1 MALQYLF
8 DPNKQFQSIG
18 GVNEVSGFLRVF
30 LNGTDDR
37 ATTYKN
43 FDGTLNEADIVLD
56 SYGRAVVIVDDTKT
70 YRIEVYNRLGG
81 LMWTVSNYKA
91 SGGSGGGTGTPVS
104 VEGTVGEIDVDEN
117 TEGGVKHFVIGLA
130 STIKNAIATLTMAVN
145 GVANALNGKKDKQ
158 APVNESGATTKT
170 LVGISQDS
178 DGVMT
183 AEFDDIE
190 FPDYSQRFENIEN
203 EQAVDAKV
211 IAAAL
216 NDLNARLAAI
226 ESEGDNIGDVKAD
239 SLDAQNLYVGG
250 VKVKFQQ
257 AAKSIDGATDKTV
270 TNLSQDENGVITVT
284 YSAIAFPDW
293 TGAITAATD
302 LCEKLAN
309 KKTTFSGFETSETYY
324 PTLNAVVKYLD
335 GRLQNLGGKKITNN
349 GQPFTAA
356 SQLPTTTPYYGQN
369 INSDDYAYVQD
380 TGLASRYTATVTG
393 SSVAWSLDYEIAI
406 PAFTAEQQAAI
417 DSGANSTKIGNY
429 DSHLANTNNPH
440 GVTYSQVG
448 ASPDTHT
455 HQVVIN
461 GVTKTIDKT
470 GGTPV
475 DLGTYLT
482 SHQDLSGYLSKTGDG
497 SDVTASFATAG
508 SRNNISTGE
517 KLSVIF
523 GKIAKWFG
531 DLKAVAFSGSY
542 NDLSN
547 KPTIPIVNNGKL
559 TISRN
564 GTALGSFTANQS
576 SLLGIDISV
585 PTKTSDLVND
595 SLLINDG
602 TLTIKQNG
610 VSKGTFSANQLG
622 NVTINLDDTTTVSS
636 VEKTALGQVNT
647 LPVAS
652 MVSSAFKAGTFLL
665 KATADGGEPYV
676 FNDVTIPNNKWYKFT
691 VNGESSNY
699 CVITLEIVAGSA
711 SSAFGT
717 FKLLVDSGS
726 VKKVVRVPYATKTAA
741 VGSVTTPVYVDDNG
755 EFKESTSVAQ
765 KASSGSGNLAV
776 IDVNGDYSSSGI
788 SAYDQTMLN
797 GLTSRLGSFVS
808 AINSFSHS
816 FNVIFN
822 GSDISKT
829 LDFENTY
836 AIIKFLRFGISYV
849 SGKIS
854 YRLPWSGASVDY
866 NGWII
871 APDTQTKNG
880 KSIVHT
886 THTFTV
892 AGNTNTEELYEENE
906 LGTTGQS
913 VASIFEKQIT
923 TSQTVRGRL
932 SSEIRLYNGVSYK
945 ELIVHVD
952 IGYERLSSTGA
963 FYAFGTVT
971 CNTDLFEND

>member
-91 SGGSGGGTGTPVS
+91 RGGSGGGSGTPES

-117 TEGGVKHFVIGLA
+117 TEGGVKHFVVSLA
-130 STIKNAIATLTMAVN
+130 ATIKNAIATLTMAVN

-158 APVNESGATTKT
+158 TPVNESGATTKT
-170 LVGISQDS
+170 LVGITQDDNGEIS
-178 DGVMT
+178 P
-183 AEFDDIE
+183 EFDD
-190 FPDYSQRFENIEN
+190 
-203 EQAVDAKV
+203 
-211 IAAAL
+211 
-216 NDLNARLAAI
+216 
-226 ESEGDNIGDVKAD
+226 
-239 SLDAQNLYVGG
+239 
-250 VKVKFQQ
+250 
-257 AAKSIDGATDKTV
+257 
-270 TNLSQDENGVITVT
+270 
-284 YSAIAFPDW
+284 IAFPDW
-293 TGAITAATD
+293 TSAINAAVAT
-302 LCEKLAN
+302 CEKLEN
-309 KKTTFSGFETSETYY
+309 KKTNLTGYESSNTYY
-324 PTLNAVVKYLD
+324 PTIKAVVD
-335 GRLQNLGGKKITNN
+335 FVNGMLQNLGGKLITDN
-349 GQPFTAA
+349 GDPFTD
-356 SQLPTTTPYYGQN
+356 SSDLPSTTPYGGVD
-369 INSDDYAYVQD
+369 IADKDYAYVQGVG
-380 TGLASRYTATVTG
+380 TAERWSATVSG
-393 SSVAWSLDYEIAI
+393 SSVAWVQEYAI
-406 PAFTAEQQAAI
+406 SIPVFTPSQQAII
-417 DSGANSTKIGNY
+417 DG
-429 DSHLANTNNPH
+429 DS
-440 GVTYSQVG
+440 
-448 ASPDTHT
+448 
-455 HQVVIN
+455 
-461 GVTKTIDKT
+461 
-470 GGTPV
+470 
-475 DLGTYLT
+475 
-482 SHQDLSGYLSKTGDG
+482 
-497 SDVTASFATAG
+497 SDMTATFSTASART
-508 SRNNISTGE
+508 NISTGE

-547 KPTIPIVNNGKL
+547 KPTIPTVNNGKL

-564 GTALGSFTANQS
+564 GTTLGSFTANQS

-622 NVTINLDDTTTVSS
+622 NATINLDDTTTVSS
-636 VEKTALGQVNT
+636 VEKTALGQVNA

-665 KATADGGEPYV
+665 KGNAYGGQPYV
-676 FNDVTIPNNKWYKFT
+676 FGNVTIPNNQWYRFS
-691 VNGESSNY
+691 VSGEGSNY
-699 CVITLEIVAGSA
+699 CVITLEPSTGGA
-711 SSAFGT
+711 SSPFNI
-717 FKLLVDSGS
+717 FKILVDNGS
-726 VKKVVRVPYATKTAA
+726 TREDKVMKVVRVPYETTTSEI
-741 VGSVTTPVYVDDNG
+741 GDSETPVYVDASG
-755 EFKESTSVAQ
+755 ELKECSNVAK

-776 IDVNGDYSSSGI
+776 IDGNGNYSSSGI
-788 SAYDQTMLN
+788 SAYDQTMFN

-836 AIIKFLRFGISYV
+836 ASIKFLRFGISYL

-854 YRLPWSGASVDY
+854 YRLPWSGASADY
-866 NGWII
+866 NEWII

-913 VASIFEKQIT
+913 VSSIFEKQIT

-932 SSEIRLYNGVSYK
+932 SSEIRLYNGISYK

-963 FYAFGTVT
+963 FFAFGTVT

>member
-1 MALQYLF
+1 MALQFLF
-8 DPNKQFQSIG
+8 DPNIQFQSRN
-18 GVNEVSGFLRVF
+18 GVNNVGGFLRVYF
-30 LNGTDDR
+30 NGTDDR
-37 ATTYKN
+37 ADTYCDFN
-43 FDGTLNEADIVLD
+43 GTLNEADIVLD
-56 SYGRAVVIVDDTKT
+56 TDGRAVVIVDNTKT
-70 YRIEVYNRLGG
+70 YRLEVYDAEGAL
-81 LMWTVSNYKA
+81 LWPCSNYT
-91 SGGSGGGTGTPVS
+91 SRGGGGGTIVQPVS
-104 VEGTVGEIDVDEN
+104 VEGTENEIDVTESE
-117 TEGGVKHFVIGLA
+117 EGGIKHFVVSI
-130 STIKNAIATLTMAVN
+130 
-145 GVANALNGKKDKQ
+145 ANAVKTALSNLQSSITSLSLSLNGKKNVQ
-158 APVNESGATTKT
+158 TPSSFNGSTTKT
-170 LVGISQDS
+170 LVGISQDANGEMS
-178 DGVMT
+178 AT
-183 AEFDDIE
+183 FDD
-190 FPDYSQRFENIEN
+190 
-203 EQAVDAKV
+203 
-211 IAAAL
+211 
-216 NDLNARLAAI
+216 
-226 ESEGDNIGDVKAD
+226 
-239 SLDAQNLYVGG
+239 
-250 VKVKFQQ
+250 
-257 AAKSIDGATDKTV
+257 
-270 TNLSQDENGVITVT
+270 
-284 YSAIAFPDW
+284 IAFPDW
-293 TGAITAATD
+293 TSAINAAVAT
-302 LCEKLAN
+302 CENLEN
-309 KKTTFSGFETSETYY
+309 KKTTVTGFESSNNYY
-324 PTLNAVVKYLD
+324 PTIKAVVD
-335 GRLQNLGGKKITNN
+335 FVNGMLQNLGGKLITDN
-349 GQPFTAA
+349 GDPFTSSA
-356 SQLPTTTPYYGQN
+356 SLPSSTPYGGVD
-369 INSDDYAYVQD
+369 IADKDYAYVQGVG
-380 TGLASRYTATVTG
+380 TAERWSATVSG
-393 SSVAWSLDYEIAI
+393 SSVTWLQEYAI
-406 PAFTAEQQAAI
+406 SIPVFTPSQQAAI
-417 DSGANSTKIGNY
+417 DSG
-429 DSHLANTNNPH
+429 
-440 GVTYSQVG
+440 VTSAMLG
-448 ASPDTHT
+448 TFL
-455 HQVVIN
+455 
-461 GVTKTIDKT
+461 TKT
-470 GGTPV
+470 GN
-475 DLGTYLT
+475 
-482 SHQDLSGYLSKTGDG
+482 G
-497 SDVTASFATAG
+497 SDVTASFTTAG

-523 GKIAKWFG
+523 GKIAKWFS
-531 DLKAVAFSGSY
+531 DLKSVAFSGNYS
-542 NDLSN
+542 DLSGT
-547 KPTIPIVNNGKL
+547 PTIPTAYTSSPNMDGSASAGSSGSWSRGDHTHPHDTSKQDSLPYSSGKYG
-559 TISRN
+559 ISIS
-564 GTALGSFTANQS
+564 GSS
-576 SLLGIDISV
+576 DSV
-585 PTKTSDLVND
+585 SKTS
-595 SLLINDG
+595 
-602 TLTIKQNG
+602 
-610 VSKGTFSANQLG
+610 
-622 NVTINLDDTTTVSS
+622 
-636 VEKTALGQVNT
+636 LGQVNT

-652 MVSSAFKAGTFLL
+652 MVSSDFKAGTFFL
-665 KATADGGEPYV
+665 KATADGGSAYS
-676 FNDVTIPNNKWYKFT
+676 FGDITIPNNQWYRFT

-836 AIIKFLRFGISYV
+836 ASIKFLRFGISYV

-854 YRLPWSGASVDY
+854 YRLPWSGASIDY

-963 FYAFGTVT
+963 FYAFGSVT
-971 CNTDLFEND
+971 CNTDLFETD

>member
-1 MALQYLF
+1 MALAFLF
-8 DPNKQFQSIG
+8 DPNKQFQSLG
-18 GVNEVSGFLRVF
+18 GVNEVGGFLRVF
-30 LNGTDDR
+30 LNGTDDA
-37 ATTYKN
+37 ATTYKDFN
-43 FDGTLNEADIVLD
+43 GTLNEADIELD
-56 SYGRAVVIVDDTKT
+56 ANGRAVVIVDNTKT
-70 YRIEVYNRLGG
+70 YRLEVYNRLGG
-81 LMWTVSNYKA
+81 LMWTVSNFTA
-91 SGGSGGGTGTPVS
+91 QGGSGGGGTPVS
-104 VEGTVGEIDVDEN
+104 VEGTEGEVYVDSYSS
-117 TEGGVKHFVIGLA
+117 GGILHFVVSLAQTIKDTLTSLSSSVTYLASGLA
-130 STIKNAIATLTMAVN
+130 
-145 GVANALNGKKDKQ
+145 GKKDRQ
-158 APVNESGATTKT
+158 AVKNFFGSATKT
-170 LVGISQDS
+170 VTSLSQDAN
-178 DGVMT
+178 GEIT
-183 AEFDDIE
+183 PIFDDISY
-190 FPDYSQRFENIEN
+190 PDYSQRFENIEN
-203 EQAVDAKV
+203 EQSVDAKV

-216 NDLNARLAAI
+216 NDLNARLDAI
-226 ESEGDNIGDVKAD
+226 ESEGDNIGDVTAD
-239 SLDAQNLYVGG
+239 SLDAQKLFIGG
-250 VKVKFQQ
+250 IPVKFQQ
-257 AAKSIDGATDKTV
+257 AAKSLDGATDKTV
-270 TNLSQDENGVITVT
+270 TNISQDENGVITVT

-293 TGAITAATD
+293 TSAITAATD
-302 LCEKLAN
+302 LCEKLSN
-309 KKTTFSGFETSETYY
+309 KKTTFSGFETNDTYY
-324 PTLNAVVKYLD
+324 PTLKAVVDYLD

-349 GQPFTAA
+349 GQPFTNA
-356 SQLPTTTPYYGQN
+356 SQLPSSTPYYGQN

-393 SSVAWSLDYEIAI
+393 STVAWSLDYEIAI

-461 GVTKTIDKT
+461 GVVKTIDKT

-497 SDVTASFATAG
+497 SDVTATFTAAG
-508 SRNNISTGE
+508 SRSNISTGE

-542 NDLSN
+542 NDLSGT
-547 KPTIPIVNNGKL
+547 PTIPAAANNGVL
-559 TISRN
+559 TI
-564 GTALGSFTANQS
+564 T
-576 SLLGIDISV
+576 
-585 PTKTSDLVND
+585 
-595 SLLINDG
+595 
-602 TLTIKQNG
+602 QNG
-610 VSKGTFSANQLG
+610 VSKGTFSANQSG
-622 NVTINLDDTTTVSS
+622 NATINLDDTTTVSS

-647 LPVAS
+647 LPWESMAS
-652 MVSSAFKAGTFLL
+652 SVFKAGTFFLN
-665 KATADGGEPYV
+665 ATADGGSAYS
-676 FNDVTIPNNKWYKFT
+676 FGDITIPNNQWYRFT

-699 CVITLEIVAGSA
+699 CVITLEIVAGNA
-711 SSAFGT
+711 SSSFGT

-726 VKKVVRVPYATKTAA
+726 VKKVVRVPYATNTAA
-741 VGSVTTPVYVDDNG
+741 VGSVTTPVYVDGNG

-776 IDVNGDYSSSGI
+776 IDSNGNYSSSGI

-836 AIIKFLRFGISYV
+836 ASIKFLRFGISYL

-854 YRLPWSGASVDY
+854 YRLPWSGSSDY

>member
-8 DPNKQFQSIG
+8 DPNKQFQSLG

-56 SYGRAVVIVDDTKT
+56 SYGRAIVIVDDTKT

-91 SGGSGGGTGTPVS
+91 RGGSGGGSGTPVS

-117 TEGGVKHFVIGLA
+117 TEGGVKHFVVGLA

-158 APVNESGATTKT
+158 SPVSVSGGTTKT

-183 AEFDDIE
+183 PEFDDIE
-190 FPDYSQRFENIEN
+190 FPDYSQRFNNIEN

-216 NDLNARLAAI
+216 NDLNARM
-226 ESEGDNIGDVKAD
+226 ESVEASQGDNNIGDRTAD
-239 SLDAQNLYVGG
+239 LLDAQVLMVGG
-250 VKVKFQQ
+250 ILVKIRQ
-257 AAKSIDGATDKTV
+257 AAKSLDGATNKTV
-270 TNLSQDENGVITVT
+270 TNISQDENGAITVT

-293 TGAITAATD
+293 ASAITDATD

-309 KKTTFSGFETSETYY
+309 KKKTFSGFETSDTYY
-324 PTLNAVVKYLD
+324 PTLKAVVDYLD
-335 GRLQNLGGKKITNN
+335 GRLQNIGGKKITNN

-369 INSDDYAYVQD
+369 INSNDYSYVQN
-380 TGLASRYTATVTG
+380 TGLASRYTAVVTG
-393 SSVAWSLDYEIAI
+393 SSVAWSIDYEIAI
-406 PAFTAEQQAAI
+406 PVFTAEQQAAI

-440 GVTYSQVG
+440 GVTYLQVG

-497 SDVTASFATAG
+497 SDVTASFTTAG

-542 NDLSN
+542 SDLSD
-547 KPTIPIVNNGKL
+547 KPTIP
-559 TISRN
+559 
-564 GTALGSFTANQS
+564 
-576 SLLGIDISV
+576 SV
-585 PTKTSDLVND
+585 PTAYTSSPNM
-595 SLLINDG
+595 DG
-602 TLTIKQNG
+602 TASAGSSGYWSRGDHTHPSDTSKQDALPYSGGKYVINISG
-610 VSKGTFSANQLG
+610 SAAELENVS
-622 NVTINLDDTTTVSS
+622 
-636 VEKTALGQVNT
+636 LGQVDT
-647 LPVAS
+647 LPIS
-652 MVSSAFKAGTFLL
+652 QIVSSSFKVGTFLL
-665 KATADGGEPYV
+665 KGDNYGGHPYV
-676 FNDVTIPNNKWYKFT
+676 FGNVTIPNNQWYRFS
-691 VNGESSNY
+691 VSGEGSNY
-699 CVITLEIVAGSA
+699 CVITLEPSTGGA
-711 SSAFGT
+711 SSPFNI
-717 FKLLVDSGS
+717 FKILVDNGS
-726 VKKVVRVPYATKTAA
+726 SREDKVMKVVRVPYGTTTSKI
-741 VGSVTTPVYVDDNG
+741 GNSETPVYVDESG
-755 EFKESTSVAQ
+755 EIKTCDTSKYYMRWHDTTTQWIAIGTD
-765 KASSGSGNLAV
+765 AAV
-776 IDVNGDYSSSGI
+776 RILYAENYRVNYANIEINNSHPALCYIVCTLPS
-788 SAYDQTMLN
+788 
-797 GLTSRLGSFVS
+797 LTSDEIYDLSIEITIRG
-808 AINSFSHS
+808 
-816 FNVIFN
+816 N
-822 GSDISKT
+822 GSSIQGGT
-829 LDFENTY
+829 
-836 AIIKFLRFGISYV
+836 AILLIDSEDSNFTILSEY
-849 SGKIS
+849 
-854 YRLPWSGASVDY
+854 
-866 NGWII
+866 
-871 APDTQTKNG
+871 APDGLGGFLNIPQNRITLPSNG
-880 KSIVHT
+880 NSVKYKVYISGHAYR
-886 THTFTV
+886 V
-892 AGNTNTEELYEENE
+892 A
-906 LGTTGQS
+906 
-913 VASIFEKQIT
+913 
-923 TSQTVRGRL
+923 RL
-932 SSEIRLYNGVSYK
+932 
-945 ELIVHVD
+945 
-952 IGYERLSSTGA
+952 A
-963 FYAFGTVT
+963 
-971 CNTDLFEND
+971 